1 MEQKLKDEKI
11 KVVKLTK
18 YLKALPTTKQA
29 YLLILLTSIIIG
41 VISHFILTKSINPIN
56 SLWAGTIIGLIFLGL
71 PTITTAIITTIM
83 TAKTKASI
91 DFKESIYLAIIG
103 MILIIIPY
111 LIGIWLSAANP
122 LYLIDLLIFGYS
134 AIFLIRVIAV
144 ILITPFGIIKSTP
157 VALVQPLTGFIF
169 ISTITA
175 INTIYTLIPMPQ
187 INIITFTAKAIIS
200 LIIMVG
206 STILLI
212 KAVDAPM
219 KKNFGIKSTTL
230 TRAFLAHW
238 LNNSLDIEE
247 KMAPS
252 TEKINALIGIIAFK
266 AKNKIKALLIT
277 PYLHPGPFAEIG
289 GSKMAKEFIKI
300 DSNLNTTT
308 LVAHGTATHDLNPMR
323 TADLKKIRTAI
334 IKKVKNMKFKKEKI
348 SFEKAETKNA
358 EITGNAFGKNVFM
371 ASSFYPKATED
382 IDLSIGKNI
391 MSKMEQNF
399 DTAIYADAHNCN
411 LEGHFTLF
419 SGDPRTAYLEEAS
432 ETLSKKLLKAKQEEF
447 KLGTSIIKIKNYTE
461 KDGIGTAGIRTLLF
475 KTKSG
480 KKYAYVIIDANNIK
494 GNLRKIILEEL
505 KKQGIEKAEVMTTD
519 SHTVNNIQGIYNPFG
534 ERIPLIE
541 IKKAIKQGV
550 QKAEENLEEVQV
562 SMEKIKVPGIRVL
575 GMQRA
580 SELIA
585 TINSIVSTMTII
597 APFVITSGIILSLLS
612 ILIIPW

>member
-29 YLLILLTSIIIG
+29 YLLIILTSIIIG
-41 VISHFILTKSINPIN
+41 VASHFILTKNINPLN

-71 PTITTAIITTIM
+71 PTITTAIITTLM
-83 TAKTKASI
+83 TTKTKARI

-103 MILIIIPY
+103 MLLIIIPY
-111 LIGIWLSAANP
+111 LIGIWLSAINP

-157 VALVQPLTGFIF
+157 IALIQPLIGFIF
-169 ISTITA
+169 VSTITA
-175 INTIYTLIPMPQ
+175 INTIYTLIPIPQ
-187 INIITFTAKAIIS
+187 INIISFTLKSITS

-212 KAVDAPM
+212 KAIDAPM

-252 TEKINALIGIIAFK
+252 TEKINALIGILAFK
-266 AKNKIKALLIT
+266 TKNKIKAILIT

-289 GSKMAKEFIKI
+289 GSKIAKELIKI
-300 DSNLNTTT
+300 DKDLNTTT
-308 LVAHGTATHDLNPMR
+308 LITHGTATHDLNPMR
-323 TADLKKIRTAI
+323 TPDLKKIRTAI
-334 IKKVKNMKFKKEKI
+334 KQKIKIMKFKKEKI
-348 SFEKAETKNA
+348 NFEKAKTKNA
-358 EITGNAFGKNVFM
+358 EMTGTSFGNNVFM
-371 ASSFYPKATED
+371 TSTFFPKATED

-391 MSKMEQNF
+391 MSKMEKNF
-399 DTAIYADAHNCN
+399 NKAIYADAHNCN
-411 LEGHFTLF
+411 RNGHFTVF
-419 SGDPRTAYLEEAS
+419 SGDPRAAYLEETA
-432 ETLSKKLLKAKQEEF
+432 ELLNKKLVKAKQENF
-447 KLGTSIIKIKNYTE
+447 KIGVSITKLKKYSE
-461 KDGIGTAGIRTLLF
+461 KDGLGAAGIRTILF
-475 KTKSG
+475 KTQSN
-480 KKYAYVIIDANNIK
+480 KKYAYIIIDGNNLK
-494 GNLRKIILEEL
+494 ENLRKILLEEL
-505 KKQGIEKAEVMTTD
+505 KKQGIEKAEIMTTD

-534 ERIPLIE
+534 EKIPLNE
-541 IKKAIKQGV
+541 IKKAIKEGIK
-550 QKAEENLEEVQV
+550 KAEENLEEAEV
-562 SMEKIKVPGIRVL
+562 SVDKITVPEIRVL

-585 TINSIVSTMTII
+585 TINSIISMITILG
-597 APFVITSGIILSLLS
+597 PFVITSGILLSLLS
-612 ILIIPW
+612 ILTIPW